1 MINKQEIEGLLNLL
15 ADEAGRVQMR
25 HWRNIPPAEFKS
37 DHSPVTIADKETESA
52 IRALLKKHRPDDGIL
67 GEEWGNEN
75 LDKEYVWVIDPI
87 DGTKGFMVGGVM
99 FTTLIALC
107 QNGVPIAGVINQPV
121 LKERYIGFQGLKDDI
136 STMNG
141 KALSTRTGIPLE
153 RAIGFFSGTDLV
165 FTPEQERVFK
175 ALKGVVRIKRSC
187 YDSYAYGLL
196 AMGFV
201 DVICETQMA
210 QYDKMALAPVV
221 NAAGGIITNWRGEP
235 ISMTSGTETLAAG
248 SKELH
253 AAALK
258 IVQSAMDK

>member
-1 MINKQEIEGLLNLL
+1 MINKQEIEKILNLL
-15 ADEAGRVQMR
+15 ADEAGRVQMK

-37 DHSPVTIADKETESA
+37 DHSPVTIADKETETA
-52 IRALLKKHRPDDGIL
+52 IRALLKQHRPDDGIL

-75 LDKEYVWVIDPI
+75 LDKEFVWVIDPI

-107 QNGVPIAGVINQPV
+107 HHGVPVAGVINQPV
-121 LKERYIGFQGLKDDI
+121 LKERYIGFNDA

-141 KALSTRTGIPLE
+141 KPITTRKNIPLDK
-153 RAIGFFSGTDLV
+153 AIGFFSGTDLI

-210 QYDKMALAPVV
+210 QYDKMALAPVI
-221 NAAGGIITNWRGEP
+221 AGAGGVITNWRGEGV
-235 ISMTSGTETLAAG
+235 SMTSGTETLAAG

-253 AAALK
+253 QAALK
-258 IVQSAMDK
+258 IVQAAMENK

>member
-1 MINKQEIEGLLNLL
+1 MMHKQEIEKILNLL
-15 ADEAGRVQMR
+15 ADEAGLVQMK

-37 DHSPVTIADKETESA
+37 DHSPVTIADKETETA

-75 LDKEYVWVIDPI
+75 LDKEFVWVIDPI

-107 QNGVPIAGVINQPV
+107 QHGVPIAGVINQPV
-121 LKERYIGFQGLKDDI
+121 LKERYMGFKGEA
-136 STMNG
+136 SNMNG
-141 KALSTRTGIPLE
+141 KPIRARGNIPLD
-153 RAIGFFSGTDLV
+153 RAIGFFSGSDLV

-201 DVICETQMA
+201 DIICEAQMA

-221 NAAGGIITNWRGEP
+221 NGAGGVITNWRGEA

-248 SKELH
+248 SNALH
-253 AAALK
+253 QAALT
-258 IVQSAMDK
+258 IVQSAMNK